1 MVSVVTNKPAIL
13 ARLSSLQNTSEFN
26 LAAERLSSGKRIN
39 NAGDDAA
46 GNSVSLKMGALIDG
60 KNMAMK
66 TIGDGIALLE
76 VQDSGLA
83 ELQNIVLRLR
93 ELALQMASGS
103 YTDTDRSM
111 AQIEFE
117 ALGSQISNL
126 VLSTTFNT
134 RKTINGANA
143 PGSNKRI
150 TLQAGSGT
158 GETIQIEQGAG
169 NYIGN
174 QIQGGA
180 ISIDTVFNAKS
191 AITVLDTALS
201 DTLTARA
208 ISGASKNRLMSVVAN
223 LSASG
228 VLASQSLGR
237 IVDADMAREASQL
250 SKSRILNDASTAM
263 LASANTSQLNLLRLV
278 GVD

>member
-93 ELALQMASGS
+93 ELALQMTSGS

-117 ALGSQISNL
+117 ALGLQ
-126 VLSTTFNT
+126 
-134 RKTINGANA
+134 RH
-143 PGSNKRI
+143 
-150 TLQAGSGT
+150 LQAT
-158 GETIQIEQGAG
+158 KRHQP
-169 NYIGN
+169 Y
-174 QIQGGA
+174 
-180 ISIDTVFNAKS
+180 
-191 AITVLDTALS
+191 
-201 DTLTARA
+201 
-208 ISGASKNRLMSVVAN
+208 
-223 LSASG
+223 
-228 VLASQSLGR
+228 
-237 IVDADMAREASQL
+237 
-250 SKSRILNDASTAM
+250 
-263 LASANTSQLNLLRLV
+263 
-278 GVD
+278 